1 MTLITKAPMVSNN
14 PLEDAL
20 NNLDLPNTLVLI
32 NLLSQRA
39 LYLQQE
45 DINKKAK
52 VTKILTS

>member
-1 MTLITKAPMVSNN
+1 MQTNN

-45 DINKKAK
+45 DITKKAK